1 MTSYFSQWVSKR
13 VDTDPFEP
21 GIYHYLAPEDDPI
34 PYRLHLRIEGEDHN
48 LLIVNAATIL
58 HLNSTATAYSAWR

>member
-21 GIYHYLAPEDDPI
+21 GIYHYLAPEDD
-34 PYRLHLRIEGEDHN
+34 LGGALGELRALPPDGAHPDPDA
-48 LLIVNAATIL
+48 LLVHVAKF
-58 HLNSTATAYSAWR
+58 